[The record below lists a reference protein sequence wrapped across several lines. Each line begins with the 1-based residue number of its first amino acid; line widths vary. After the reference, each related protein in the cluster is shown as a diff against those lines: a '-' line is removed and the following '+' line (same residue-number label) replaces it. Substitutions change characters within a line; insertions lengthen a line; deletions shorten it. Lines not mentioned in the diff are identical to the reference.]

1 MYIFR
6 KLKRLY
12 LFLLAREHKNYLMR
26 NSKRISPDLKVNGD
40 IEVVNPEA
48 LTVCENVHIGHG
60 CYFHCDGSLKIGA
73 HTHIS
78 RRVKIYTSDHNY
90 ESQFIPYSAERIK
103 SSVAIGAAVWIGMD
117 VIILKGVTIGDGA
130 IIAAGS
136 TVTKDVGRCQIVAG
150 NPACTI
156 GQRNAEAFDRNLKDG
171 KFGGVNGRPYCN
183 G

>member
-6 KLKRLY
+6 KFKRLY
-12 LFLLAREHKNYLMR
+12 LSLLAREHKNYLVR
-26 NSKRISPDLKVNGD
+26 NSRKISPDLKVNGD

-78 RRVKIYTSDHNY
+78 RRVKIYTSDHDY
-90 ESQFIPYSAERIK
+90 ESELIPYSAERTK
-103 SSVAIGAAVWIGMD
+103 RSVTIGAAVWVGMD
-117 VIILKGVTIGDGA
+117 VIILKGVAIGDGA
-130 IIAAGS
+130 IIASGS
-136 TVTKDVGRCQIVAG
+136 IVTKDVGRCQIVAG
-150 NPACTI
+150 NPARTI
-156 GQRNAEAFDRNLKDG
+156 GQRNAEAFDRKLKDG
-171 KFGGVNGRPYCN
+171 KCGGVNGRPYGN